1 MEKVNW
7 LDLNSEFHNRSK
19 RTSTEYDK
27 LKEKIKNSLRNEKN
41 LNDLNEQL
49 SIFNTNSERYFADS
63 YEILTLA
70 IQQIG
75 LEIFK
80 KDWINLNGSD
90 YRKEAVIWI
99 TSALQFKPLGFNLA
113 FRFLIETNPITYRQE
128 FTLTVHGYKSE
139 DNGLNYSERYK
150 QTKEIHNIK
159 SLKDWEKLGF
169 ANEQYHEKAYAQRIK
184 LIENELY
191 YIIKDFIVNSVL
203 YSEDDFQTINKI
215 HERFN

>member
-1 MEKVNW
+1 MEKINW
-7 LDLNSEFHNRSK
+7 LDLNREFHCRSK
-19 RTSTEYDK
+19 KTSIEYDK
-27 LKEKIKNSLRNEKN
+27 FKDKIKNSLRNDQK
-41 LNDLNEQL
+41 LNDLNAQL
-49 SIFNTNSERYFADS
+49 SIFTTNAERYYSDT

-70 IQQIG
+70 AEQIG

-90 YRKEAVIWI
+90 YRKDAMIWI

-113 FRFLIETNPITYRQE
+113 FRFLIETNPFTYNQE

-150 QTKEIHNIK
+150 QTREIHNLK

-169 ANEQYHEKAYAQRIK
+169 ANDQYHEKAYEHRIK

-191 YIIKDFIVNSVL
+191 YIVKDFIVNSVL
-203 YSEDDFQTINKI
+203 YSEDDFQIKK
-215 HERFN
+215 